1 MMNRLHSR
9 LKSSLKYCV
18 VITALALTGCATVPD
33 AIKGTGPSLVTDF
46 SAAQKAPQ
54 AYKGME
60 ARFGGRVLNV
70 LNQPDTTQLEI
81 AVMPLNSSGAPFLG
95 SASVGRMYARI
106 NGFHEPSNFRD
117 QYVTVIG
124 TLNGTKQGHIGGVA
138 YTFPVIDAAT
148 AGGPVQATTTLIY
161 KVYRE
166 GSAGLDLSS
175 SAAQSVILMMLV
187 IGLTFIQFRF
197 VERKVRYQ

>member
-1 MMNRLHSR
+1 MMNRLHRR

-18 VITALALTGCATVPD
+18 VITTLALTGCATVPD
-33 AIKGTGPSLVTDF
+33 VIKGTGSSLVTDF

-124 TLNGTKQGHIGGVA
+124 TLNGTKQGKIGEVE
-138 YTFPVIDAAT
+138 YTFPVIDVT
-148 AGGPVQATTTLIY
+148 GYQRWHKSQQVMMPPPVYGPDPWRWQNGYYGGGYYGGGWYYPPGPAVVQDY
-161 KVYRE
+161 
-166 GSAGLDLSS
+166 
-175 SAAQSVILMMLV
+175 LV
-187 IGLTFIQFRF
+187 P
-197 VERKVRYQ
+197 